1 MERIQA
7 EKDIFE
13 IQGEVVQLRF
23 SKEEAREALD
33 LARVAAADQEKSLHQ
48 KRLQLAASSNKIQEF
63 VRELER
69 IDDTI

>member
-23 SKEEAREALD
+23 RKEEAQDALD
-33 LARVAAADQEKSLHQ
+33 LTRVAAADQEKSLH
-48 KRLQLAASSNKIQEF
+48 KKKLQL

-69 IDDTI
+69 IG